1 MPDSILPLLTKNDRL
16 DFVDYLDSNMKAEV
30 TNKLGGKSEMTT
42 ISEDYAH
49 IAMSESSEVALKILK
64 RESDSIICIVHTHK
78 SQASDSYLKFYTK
91 DWTEL
96 PTNNFIR
103 IPNAKDF
110 LTINDTISP
119 SERENIINKIDAA
132 FIKAELQKESTSL
145 TLTLTS
151 PLYMSEENR
160 KSTAPFIKET
170 ITLKW
175 TGKRFE

>member
-1 MPDSILPLLTKNDRL
+1 
-16 DFVDYLDSNMKAEV
+16 
-30 TNKLGGKSEMTT
+30 MTT

-119 SERENIINKIDAA
+119 SEREK
-132 FIKAELQKESTSL
+132 FF
-145 TLTLTS
+145 
-151 PLYMSEENR
+151 PPRR
-160 KSTAPFIKET
+160 KCLSQVLGCIFQALGCTFQVLGCKFQD
-170 ITLKW
+170 LGYKFLSG
-175 TGKRFE
+175 GKNFYLLERDLVASR